1 VRKEKG
7 HSSVR
12 TSGVDAL
19 RRLSTAGLLDAL
31 GTAPHFYD
39 LLKKVNTS
47 AGSGHDTFAASGFA
61 AAMAVL
67 AVHREAGSTSTDD
80 LVRAFEGLEF
90 TTPKG
95 SAIHQE
101 SRMDDDFS
109 TQRVYKRCLI
119 KLQSVKREDGRWV
132 PKCGIAY
139 PTREQGL
146 GAHSLSLDA
155 NSANTLEV
163 ANAVAFV
170 LAKKWI
176 NQNEELF

>member
-1 VRKEKG
+1 VHKEKG
-7 HSSVR
+7 HPSVR

-31 GTAPHFYD
+31 GTVPHFYE
-39 LLKKVNTS
+39 LPKKHS
-47 AGSGHDTFAASGFA
+47 ERMARRAA
-61 AAMAVL
+61 
-67 AVHREAGSTSTDD
+67 
-80 LVRAFEGLEF
+80 LVCAFERLEF
-90 TTPKG
+90 ATPKG

-101 SRMDDDFS
+101 SHMDDDFS

-155 NSANTLEV
+155 NSANTLEL

-170 LAKKWI
+170 LAKTWI